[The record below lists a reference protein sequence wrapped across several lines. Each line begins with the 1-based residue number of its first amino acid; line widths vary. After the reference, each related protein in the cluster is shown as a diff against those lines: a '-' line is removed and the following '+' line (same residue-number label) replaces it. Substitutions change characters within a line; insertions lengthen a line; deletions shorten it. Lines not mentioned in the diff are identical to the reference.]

1 MHVKNVNVTNPK
13 NVLVQIPG
21 FIASKWGLNQDSKL
35 EVIYNEESQS
45 VVIRPRSLSARSHA
59 NLKGKRLARL
69 TR

>member
-35 EVIYNEESQS
+35 EVCYNEESQS
-45 VVIRPRSLSARSHA
+45 VVVRPCKISSGSYPH
-59 NLKGKRLARL
+59 LKGKRLARL
-69 TR
+69 SR

>member
-35 EVIYNEESQS
+35 EVLYNEESQS
-45 VVIRPRSLSARSHA
+45 VVIRPRALSVRRNV

-69 TR
+69 SR